1 MSQLL
6 ESLQQLLVAIWNV
19 IQSLLGVFEPN
30 LGLWLFLAA
39 WIGFFLFAV
48 NWVALR
54 RVMLSGGWVGV
65 LLLALVT
72 ILVWGSVDPAVQPHE
87 IFGLKLS
94 NYVGKTVYVTALL
107 CIMLVCGS
115 VQLASPGRGEPD
127 SMGFEK

>member
-6 ESLQQLLVAIWNV
+6 ESLRQLLVAVWNV
-19 IQSLLGVFEPN
+19 VQSLLGVFEPN

-39 WIGFFLFAV
+39 WIGYFLFAV

-65 LLLALVT
+65 LLLALVS
-72 ILVWGSVDPAVQPHE
+72 ILVWGSVDPATQPHE
-87 IFGLKLS
+87 IFGLQLS
-94 NYVGKTVYVTALL
+94 NYVGKTVYVTVLL

-115 VQLASPGRGEPD
+115 VQLANPARTDVDIAGYE
-127 SMGFEK
+127 E